1 MTGTRSGSESGSY
14 HEFPMIQ
21 FPGMFIKACHGFYSL
36 GTKDVAVAVA
46 SLRSDDVDVARG
58 GGYQQ

>member
-1 MTGTRSGSESGSY
+1 
-14 HEFPMIQ
+14 MIQ